1 MNKNFVLKYVWQF
14 LLLLAAQVLLMNRIC
29 LWGYLTPMLYVMF
42 ILTLPFQTPRWLVVL
57 LGFAIGFG
65 VDCFSGIMGVHA
77 AATTLIAFMRPMIIN
92 LIPYNATLEE
102 HQLPTLW
109 DMHFGWFAGYTL
121 LAAFIHQ
128 FMIFFLDSFSL
139 VNFFHLILISVINS
153 IFTTALILIVQ
164 CLFYNSSK
172 RY

>member
-1 MNKNFVLKYVWQF
+1 MQ
-14 LLLLAAQVLLMNRIC
+14 
-29 LWGYLTPMLYVMF
+29 
-42 ILTLPFQTPRWLVVL
+42 LVVL

-139 VNFFHLILISVINS
+139 ANFFHLIWISLINS
-153 IFTTALILIVQ
+153 IFTTLLIMIVQ
-164 CLFYNSSK
+164 GLFYNSSK

>member
-1 MNKNFVLKYVWQF
+1 MNKTFEWKYVWHF
-14 LLLLAAQVLLMNRIC
+14 LLLLAAQVLLLDKIC
-29 LWGYLTPMLYVMF
+29 LWGYLTPMLYLLFV
-42 ILTLPFQTPRWLVVL
+42 LTLPFQTPRWLVVL

-102 HQLPTLW
+102 YQRPILW
-109 DMHFGWFAGYTL
+109 DMHLGWFLGYSL
-121 LAAFIHQ
+121 LSTFIHQ
-128 FMIFFLDSFSL
+128 IAFQFIEAFSL
-139 VNFFHLILISVINS
+139 SNFFHIIWISIANS
-153 IFTTALILIVQ
+153 IFTTLCILVVQ
-164 CLFYNSSK
+164 CLFYNNSK